1 LKDNFSQNIKTVNWF
16 DIYLTFCRKKVA
28 ENKHDETFL
37 YRSNEEMSK
46 IQQNLTISSRYYPM
60 GSKKNLSRYCKMKDY
75 HSIKRY
81 HIFYMQMSFKL
92 CNSTQKLIEVILS
105 GVS

>member
-1 LKDNFSQNIKTVNWF
+1 MAYSYLLLKDNFSQNIKTVNWF

-60 GSKKNLSRYCKMKDY
+60 GSKKTSLDTA
-75 HSIKRY
+75 
-81 HIFYMQMSFKL
+81 KL
-92 CNSTQKLIEVILS
+92 KITIQ
-105 GVS
+105 